1 MSIDSSRTLLSFDLL
16 DDGEHDQ
23 LDEWGNRAVLTGPAR
38 TPVSIPTLFSRQAV
52 RAPQAVA
59 LVSGDRSW
67 TYRELNE
74 ATNRLAHLLAEHGA
88 GPGESVALLLPRS
101 GQAIVAILAVLKTGA
116 AYLPI
121 DPAHPD
127 ARIEFMMSD
136 AMPVAALTTADLRT
150 RLDGT
155 DVPVIDIEDPAVDSR
170 PSTAL
175 PGPKPDDLAYMTYTS
190 GTTGVPK
197 AVAVTHNNVT
207 QLVDG
212 LHADL
217 PSGPGQVWSQWH
229 SLVFDVSVWE
239 IWGAL
244 LRGGR
249 LVVVPESIASSP
261 EDLHKLLVSEKVTVL
276 CQTPSAAGM
285 LSPEHLDSTTLV
297 VAGEAC
303 PTELVD
309 RWATPGRVMINA
321 YGPTE
326 ATIYAA
332 MSKPLKAGSGVAPIG
347 SPVPG
352 AALFVLDQ
360 WLRPAPEGVVGELY
374 VAGTGVA
381 TGYSRRPGL
390 TASRFMACPF
400 GKPGDRMYRTG
411 DLVRWGDDGQLQ
423 YLGRSD
429 EQVKIRG
436 YRIELGEVQAAL
448 ARLDG
453 VDQAV
458 VIARE
463 DRPGDKR
470 LVGYITGSADPT
482 ALRAELAQRLPTYMV
497 PAAIVTI
504 ESIPLTVNGKL
515 DKRALPAPEY
525 RSNGSDYRAP
535 STPVEEILAEIYA
548 QVLGQQR
555 VGVDDSFF
563 DLGGDSI
570 LSMQVVARARA
581 AGVSCRPRDIF
592 VEQTVSRL
600 AQVSAFTDAESAVV
614 DDGLGPV
621 VATPIMRWLQT
632 VQGPVDQFNQTLV
645 LQAPDG
651 VTEADVLVVLQALLD
666 RHATLRL
673 QAPIVDGDWSLLVP
687 EQGAVDARSCLSTVD
702 ALSDDAL
709 IAARSRLNPAT
720 GAMVSAV
727 WAPQE
732 RQLVLMIHH
741 LAVDGVS
748 WRILLEDLN
757 IAWAQHHSG
766 QQVELPSGG
775 TSFARW
781 TALLADHARERAVVE
796 LADAWRRVAQT
807 PAALPAVRPD
817 VDTYA
822 NAGQLSVSLDPDTTK
837 QLLAEV
843 PAAFHAGVQDILLIA
858 FGLAWAQ
865 YLGTGAAPIGIDVEG
880 HGRVEDLASDVD
892 LSRTV
897 GWFTT
902 KYPVALAVGEL
913 SWDQVIAGEAALGPI
928 IKSAKEQLRA
938 LPDGVTYGLL
948 RYLNPDVDLD
958 GLDPTIGFNYLGRL
972 GAGAGDL
979 SDELWRIDQD
989 ALTLTGAASAV
1000 AMPLMHTVELNA
1012 GTVDSDS
1019 GPQLQAGWTWAPSA
1033 MDRAQADRLSRL
1045 WFEALKGICAHVRNG
1060 GGGFTPSDLAPAR
1073 LSQEQIDDLAERHT
1087 IADVLPLTPVQ
1098 EGLLF
1103 HSTIARGTENDVYAV
1118 QLDITVTGVLDQ
1130 HRLRDAVHAVVARH
1144 PNLAARFCELA
1155 DEAVQIIPADPVI
1168 AWRYLDLRGD
1178 DLTPDD
1184 EIERLCTAERA
1195 AVCDLVERPTFR
1207 ATLIR
1212 TSGNQHRF
1220 VLTFH
1225 HIVIDG
1231 WSLPILLQEI
1241 FAGYFGH
1248 RLPAAP
1254 SYRNF
1259 VSWLSRQD
1267 RDAARAAW
1275 REVLD
1280 GFTTPTLV
1288 APPSHGGLRG
1298 VESYRLSAET
1308 TKSLGEL
1315 ARSCHTTVNTV
1326 LQAAWAQLLMALT
1339 GQRDVAFGTAVSGR
1353 PAELAGSESIVG
1365 LMINTV
1371 PVRARTTATT
1381 TVADLLDQLQRH
1393 HNDTIEHE
1401 HLALNEIHHVS
1412 GHEQLFDTLFLY
1424 ESYPIDTS
1432 AFAGVHELAVTE
1444 FNNREYNHYPLSV
1457 MALPGHELGLRVEF
1471 DADAFDVATIEALV
1485 ERFQRVLETMT
1496 VDPTRRLSSMDVVE
1510 PGERDVI
1517 DTWGNRALLSQPV
1530 TAAKSIPERFSE
1542 QVAHDP
1548 GAIAV
1553 TFDGRSLTYGELD
1566 EDANRLANLLAVY
1579 GAGPGESVALLVP
1592 RSDEAIV
1599 AILAVLKTGAAY
1611 LPIDP
1616 SVPTSRLEFMLAD
1629 AKPIAAVTTADLR
1642 PRLENSDVLVVE
1654 VDDPDDPA
1662 TTIYPSTTLLPPA
1675 PDDIAYTIYTSGT
1688 TGVPKGVAIT
1698 HSNVTQVLEKLHPD
1712 MPAGPGQ
1719 VWSQWHSLVFDV
1731 SVWEIWG
1738 ALLHGSRLVIVPE
1751 HVAGA
1756 PDDLHKLLIAEQ
1768 VTVLYQ
1774 TPSAVGMLSPEGLEN
1789 TALVVAGEACPTE
1802 VVDRWATG
1810 RVMLN
1815 AYGPTEATIYAAIS
1829 APLKKSSGPVVPIG
1843 SPVPTGA
1850 TFVLDEWL
1858 RPVPAGVVGELYLA
1872 GRGLG
1877 LGYVNRAGLSASRF
1891 VACPFGRPGE
1901 RMYRTGDLVQ
1911 WGPDGQLQYL
1921 GRADEQ
1927 VKIRGYR
1934 IELGE
1939 IQAALA
1945 DLDGVEQA
1953 AVIARE
1959 DRPGDK
1965 RLVGYVTGSAD
1976 PVELRGALA
1985 QRLPAYMIPA
1995 AVVVVPALPLTV
2007 NGKLDRRALPAPEYR
2022 SAAGTYRAPA
2032 NPVEETIAGIYAH
2045 VLGVDRVGVEDS
2057 FFDLGGDSISAMRV
2071 TAAVNTALDAQLAV
2085 RTLFEAPTV
2094 RMLSHQLD
2102 NAVESDA
2109 LPGLG
2114 GVSFASVHGGT
2125 DIGEVHARDLTL
2137 NKFIDSTTLRTA
2149 PTLPRPDGHVQT
2161 VLLTGATG
2169 FLGRYLLLD
2178 WLKRLRRVDDTVICL
2193 VRGKSDEDARRR
2205 LEATFDTDPV
2215 LRKHFQELAVER
2227 LQVIAG
2233 DKGEPNLG
2241 LDEQRWHEL
2250 AERVDLIVDSAAFV
2264 NSVLPYWELFGP
2276 NVIGTAELIRFALTT
2291 KLKPYTFV
2299 STSDVGRQIEPS
2311 MFTED
2316 ADIRQISATRTVDA
2330 SYANGYGNSKWAGEV
2345 LLREAH
2351 DLCGLPVA
2359 VFRSGMIMAEPAYAG
2374 QLNVSDTVTRMVLSI
2389 VATGLAPESFY
2400 QLGDGGTRQRAHF
2413 DGLPVDFVAEAIIT
2427 LGWQVARSASAQFET
2442 YHVMNPHDDGIGID
2456 TYVDWLVEAGYPIE
2470 RVADFGEWLQR
2481 FEDGLRALP
2490 EQQRQSSVLQMLTV
2504 LRQHTDDL
2512 QPPAPT
2518 RGSYAPAD
2526 RFHEAV
2532 RAANI
2537 GKANDIPHVSAAV
2550 IVKYVTDLQRLGL
2563 L

>member
-59 LVSGDRSW
+59 LVCGDRSW

-74 ATNRLAHLLAEHGA
+74 ATNRLAHMLADHGA
-88 GPGESVALLLPRS
+88 GPGETVALLLPRS

-136 AMPVAALTTADLRT
+136 AVPVAALTTADLRT

-155 DVPVIDIEDPAVDSR
+155 DVPVLDIDDPAVDSK

-261 EDLHKLLVSEKVTVL
+261 EDLHKLLVAEKVTVL

-285 LSPEHLDSTTLV
+285 LSSEHLDSTTLV

-470 LVGYITGSADPT
+470 LVGYITGTADPT

-497 PAAIVTI
+497 PAAVVTI

-600 AQVSAFTDAESAVV
+600 AQVSRFTDAESTVV
-614 DDGLGPV
+614 DDGIGPV

-673 QAPIVDGDWSLLVP
+673 QAPSVDGDWSLLVP
-687 EQGAVDARSCLSTVD
+687 DQGAVAARSCLRTVE

-709 IAARSRLNPAT
+709 IEARSRLNPAT
-720 GAMVSAV
+720 GAMLSAV
-727 WAPQE
+727 WAAEP

-781 TALLADHARERAVVE
+781 TALLADHARDTAVVE
-796 LADAWRRVAQT
+796 LADTWRRVAQT
-807 PAALPAVRPD
+807 PAALPAVQPD
-817 VDTYA
+817 IDTYA
-822 NAGQLSVSLDPDTTK
+822 NAGQLSVSLDADTTK

-858 FGLAWAQ
+858 FGLAWAE

-897 GWFTT
+897 GWFTS

-913 SWDQVIAGEAALGPI
+913 SWDQVTAGEAALGPI

-948 RYLNPDVDLD
+948 RYLNPDVDID

-972 GAGAGDL
+972 GAGAGEL

-1019 GPQLQAGWTWAPSA
+1019 GPRLQAGWTWAPSA
-1033 MDRAQADRLSRL
+1033 MDQAQADRLSRL
-1045 WFEALKGICAHVRNG
+1045 WFEALAGICAHVRNG
-1060 GGGFTPSDLAPAR
+1060 GGGFTPSDLLPAR
-1073 LSQEQIDDLAERHT
+1073 VSQEQIDDLAQRHT

-1254 SYRNF
+1254 SYRSF
-1259 VSWLSRQD
+1259 VSWLGRQD
-1267 RDAARAAW
+1267 REAARAAW

-1288 APPSHGGLRG
+1288 APPGHGGPRG

-1308 TKSLGEL
+1308 TKALGEL

-1353 PAELAGSESIVG
+1353 PAELPGSESIVG
-1365 LMINTV
+1365 LLINTV
-1371 PVRARTTATT
+1371 PVRAHTTATT
-1381 TVADLLDQLQRH
+1381 TVADLLEQLQQH
-1393 HNDTIEHE
+1393 HNDTIEYE
-1401 HLALNEIHHVS
+1401 HLALNEIHHVA

-1471 DADAFDVATIEALV
+1471 DAEAFDVAAIEALV

-1496 VDPTRRLSSMDVVE
+1496 ADPTRRLSSMDVVE

-1530 TAAKSIPERFSE
+1530 AVSKSIPERFSE
-1542 QVAHDP
+1542 QVARDP
-1548 GAIAV
+1548 EAIAV
-1553 TFDGRSLTYGELD
+1553 TFDGRSLTYAELD

-1662 TTIYPSTTLLPPA
+1662 TAIYPSTTLLPPA
-1675 PDDIAYTIYTSGT
+1675 SDDIAYTIYTSGT

-1738 ALLHGSRLVIVPE
+1738 ALLHGARLVIVPE

-1891 VACPFGRPGE
+1891 VACPFGQPGD

-1976 PVELRGALA
+1976 PAELRGALA

-1995 AVVVVPALPLTV
+1995 AIVVVPALPLTV

-2045 VLGVDRVGVEDS
+2045 VLGMDRVGVEDS

-2071 TAAVNTALDAQLAV
+2071 IAAINTALDAQLAV

-2094 RMLSHQLD
+2094 RALSHQLD
-2102 NAVESDA
+2102 NAAESDA
-2109 LPGLG
+2109 SPGVG
-2114 GVSFASVHGGT
+2114 GVSFASVHGST
-2125 DIGEVHARDLTL
+2125 DTGEVHARDLTL

-2215 LRKHFQELAVER
+2215 LRKHFKELAAER

-2311 MFTED
+2311 KFTED

-2330 SYANGYGNSKWAGEV
+2330 GYANGYGNSKWAGEV

-2400 QLGDGGTRQRAHF
+2400 ELGDGGTRQRAHF

-2490 EQQRQSSVLQMLTV
+2490 EQQRQNSVLQMLTV

-2537 GKANDIPHVSAAV
+2537 GKANDIPHVSAPV